1 MFQFVKT
8 NMAMIELKEVSKIYE
23 NGGVVTNALLGV
35 DLKIEKGEFV
45 ALMGPSGSGK
55 STLMHIM
62 GFLDR
67 LTHGEY
73 FFNGRDVS
81 KLSDDELA
89 KSRRDQAGFIFQF
102 FNLLAD
108 CTVLENVALPLVYA
122 EVVGEERTK
131 RAKEAVEAVGLTPR
145 SGYLANRLS
154 GGERQRV
161 AIARAI
167 VNNPTVIFADEP
179 TGNLDTKTGA
189 MVLKFLQ
196 DLNKEGH
203 TVVMVTHEQEA
214 AEFAG
219 RIIRLRDGKII
230 SDEPNSRVRSDNFYK

>member
-1 MFQFVKT
+1 MSLL
-8 NMAMIELKEVSKIYE
+8 ELRKVSKRFE
-23 NGGVVTNALLGV
+23 NGDVITQALVGI

-55 STLMHIM
+55 STLMHIL

-67 LTHGEY
+67 LTEGEY
-73 FFNGRDVS
+73 FFNGRDAA
-81 KLSDDELA
+81 KLSNDESAYL
-89 KSRRDQAGFIFQF
+89 RRDQVGFIFQF

-108 CTVLENVALPLVYA
+108 CTVLENVVLPLVYA
-122 EVVGEERTK
+122 EVPVAERYK
-131 RAKEAVEAVGLTPR
+131 RTRAAIEAVGLTPR
-145 SGYLANRLS
+145 VDYLANQLS

-189 MVLKFLQ
+189 MILNFLRE
-196 DLNKEGH
+196 LNKKGH
-203 TVVMVTHEQEA
+203 TVIMVTHEQEA
-214 AEFAG
+214 AEFAD
-219 RIIRLRDGKII
+219 RIICIRDGQII
-230 SDEPNSRVRSDNFYK
+230 SDNNDHRIRRGDFHK

>member
-1 MFQFVKT
+1 
-8 NMAMIELKEVSKIYE
+8 MAIIEFKDVGKVYE
-23 NGGVVTNALLGV
+23 NGGVVTKALSGV

-67 LTHGEY
+67 LTGGEY
-73 FFNGRDVS
+73 FFNGRDVV

-89 KSRRDQAGFIFQF
+89 KLRRDQVGFVFQF

-108 CTVLENVALPLVYA
+108 CTVLENVVLPLVYA
-122 EVVGEERTK
+122 EVPMAERYQ
-131 RAKEAVEAVGLTPR
+131 RARAVIEAVGLAPR
-145 SGYLANRLS
+145 VDYLANRLS

-167 VNNPTVIFADEP
+167 VNNPAVVFADEP
-179 TGNLDTKTGA
+179 TGNLDSKTGA
-189 MVLKFLQ
+189 MVLNFLQ
-196 DLNKEGH
+196 ELNRKGH
-203 TVVMVTHEQEA
+203 TIVMVTHEQEA
-214 AEFAG
+214 ADFASRIVRIRDG
-219 RIIRLRDGKII
+219 RIV
-230 SDEPNSRVRSDNFYK
+230 SDSNGHRVQREDFYK